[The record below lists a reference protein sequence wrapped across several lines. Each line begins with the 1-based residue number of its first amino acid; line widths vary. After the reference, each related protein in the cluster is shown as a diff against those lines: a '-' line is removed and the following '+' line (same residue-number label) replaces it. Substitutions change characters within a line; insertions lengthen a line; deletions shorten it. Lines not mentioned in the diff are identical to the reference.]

1 MSRRMCLPSSLFLR
15 STATAVLLAL
25 GSITVAGAEPQSSV
39 TRADAQ
45 QPASVPAAES
55 AWWREG
61 VGLLGSLWDD
71 ARLRLRDDLPDWLHH
86 QSRQD
91 RTATLPARETGA
103 AYVALQED
111 RADGTDMVTL
121 RYGLGR
127 QGPLRAYAGA
137 GLNHAQYY
145 VDDDAAGPSML
156 TRRNRHVAVGP
167 AAELGAE
174 LALNER
180 VSVSADVRWADF
192 DERADLLR
200 GAYGLVAA
208 DPVTVGVSVGYRF
221 R

>member
-1 MSRRMCLPSSLFLR
+1 MSFAQLLVLR
-15 STATAVLLAL
+15 PAATLVLIAL
-25 GSITVAGAEPQSSV
+25 GGATVACAEPQSSV
-39 TRADAQ
+39 TRSDVVPPMAA
-45 QPASVPAAES
+45 PAENS
-55 AWWREG
+55 AWWRDG

-71 ARLRLRDDLPDWLHH
+71 ARQRLRDDVPDWLHC

-91 RTATLPARETGA
+91 RTSTLPASDAGA

-121 RYGLGR
+121 RYGLVR

-145 VDDDAAGPSML
+145 VDEDAAGPSL
-156 TRRNRHVAVGP
+156 ATRRNRHAAVRP

-174 LALNER
+174 LALNDR
-180 VSVSADVRWADF
+180 VSVNADVRWASLDQ
-192 DERADLLR
+192 RSDLLH
-200 GAYGLVAA
+200 GSYGPVAA
-208 DPVTVGVSVGYRF
+208 DPVTLGVTVGYRF

>member
-1 MSRRMCLPSSLFLR
+1 MTFPQLLVVRP
-15 STATAVLLAL
+15 AVTAVLLAFAW
-25 GSITVAGAEPQSSV
+25 STVACAEPQSAV
-39 TRADAQ
+39 GRPEAI
-45 QPASVPAAES
+45 VPAVAPAANS
-55 AWWREG
+55 AWWRDG

-71 ARLRLRDDLPDWLHH
+71 ARLRLLDDVPDWLHH

-91 RTATLPARETGA
+91 RASTLPAREAGA
-103 AYVALQED
+103 AYVVLQED
-111 RADGTDMVTL
+111 RVDGTDMVTL

-145 VDDDAAGPSML
+145 VDDDAAGPSLL
-156 TRRNRHVAVGP
+156 TRRNRHAAVGP

-174 LALNER
+174 LALNDR
-180 VSVSADVRWADF
+180 VSVNADVRWADL

-200 GAYGLVAA
+200 GSYGPVAA
-208 DPVTVGVSVGYRF
+208 DPVTLGVTVGYRF

>member
-1 MSRRMCLPSSLFLR
+1 MCLRSPLVLR
-15 STATAVLLAL
+15 STATTVLLAL
-25 GSITVAGAEPQSSV
+25 GSITLAGAEPQSSV
-39 TRADAQ
+39 TRADVQ

-55 AWWREG
+55 AWWRDG

-71 ARLRLRDDLPDWLHH
+71 ARLRLRGDLPDCLQH

-91 RTATLPARETGA
+91 RASTLPARDAGA
-103 AYVALQED
+103 AYVVLQED

-137 GLNHAQYY
+137 GFNHAQYY
-145 VDDDAAGPSML
+145 VGEGAAGPSML
-156 TRRNRHVAVGP
+156 TRRNRHAAVGP

-180 VSVSADVRWADF
+180 VSVNADLRWADF
-192 DERADLLR
+192 EERADLLQ
-200 GAYGLVAA
+200 GAYGPVAA
-208 DPVTVGVSVGYRF
+208 DPVTVAVSVGYRF

>member
-1 MSRRMCLPSSLFLR
+1 MMFSQLSVVRPTTTM
-15 STATAVLLAL
+15 AVIAL
-25 GSITVAGAEPQSSV
+25 GWGTVACAEPQSTV
-39 TRADAQ
+39 TRSAVA
-45 QPASVPAAES
+45 PPMVVPAANS
-55 AWWREG
+55 AWWRDG
-61 VGLLGSLWDD
+61 VGLLGALWDD
-71 ARLRLRDDLPDWLHH
+71 ARLRLRDDVPDWLHR

-91 RTATLPARETGA
+91 RAPTLPASDAGA
-103 AYVALQED
+103 AYVVLQED

-145 VDDDAAGPSML
+145 ADEDAAGPSLM
-156 TRRNRHVAVGP
+156 TRRNRHAAVSP

-180 VSVSADVRWADF
+180 VSVNADVRWAGL
-192 DERADLLR
+192 EQRADLLH
-200 GAYGLVAA
+200 GAYGPVAA
-208 DPVTVGVSVGYRF
+208 DPVTLGVTVGYRF

>member
-1 MSRRMCLPSSLFLR
+1 MISSQLLVVR
-15 STATAVLLAL
+15 SAATAVLLAL
-25 GSITVAGAEPQSSV
+25 GWSTVVYAEPQPSV
-39 TRADAQ
+39 KRSAGL
-45 QPASVPAAES
+45 VPAAAPVADS
-55 AWWREG
+55 AWWRDG

-71 ARLRLRDDLPDWLHH
+71 ARLRLLDDVPDWLHH

-91 RTATLPARETGA
+91 RVSTLPARDAGA
-103 AYVALQED
+103 AYVVLQED
-111 RADGTDMVTL
+111 RADGTDLVTL

-145 VDDDAAGPSML
+145 VDEDAAGPSLL
-156 TRRNRHVAVGP
+156 TRRNRHAAVGP

-174 LALNER
+174 LALNDR
-180 VSVSADVRWADF
+180 VSVNADVRWADL

-200 GAYGLVAA
+200 GSYGPVAA
-208 DPVTVGVSVGYRF
+208 DPVTLGVTVGYRF

>member
-1 MSRRMCLPSSLFLR
+1 MSLSSSLVLR
-15 STATAVLLAL
+15 STSTALLLAL
-25 GSITVAGAEPQSSV
+25 GSITVAGAEPQANEL
-39 TRADAQ
+39 RADL
-45 QPASVPAAES
+45 PHKASTVAAES
-55 AWWREG
+55 AWWRDG

-71 ARLRLRDDLPDWLHH
+71 ARLRLHDDLPDWLHH

-91 RTATLPARETGA
+91 RASTLPAREAGV
-103 AYVALQED
+103 AYVVLQED

-145 VDDDAAGPSML
+145 VDEDAAGPSML
-156 TRRNRHVAVGP
+156 TRRNRHAAVGP
-167 AAELGAE
+167 TAELGAE

>member
-1 MSRRMCLPSSLFLR
+1 MSLLPPLFLR
-15 STATAVLLAL
+15 SVATAVLLAL
-25 GSITVAGAEPQSSV
+25 GSTTAAGAEPPSSV
-39 TRADAQ
+39 ARADAQ
-45 QPASVPAAES
+45 QRASVPAADS

-71 ARLRLRDDLPDWLHH
+71 ARLRLRDDVPDWLHH

-91 RTATLPARETGA
+91 RASTLPARDAGT
-103 AYVALQED
+103 AYVVLQED

-137 GLNHAQYY
+137 GLNRAQYY
-145 VDDDAAGPSML
+145 VDDDAAGPSLL
-156 TRRNRHVAVGP
+156 TRRNRHAAVGP

-180 VSVSADVRWADF
+180 VSLNADVRWADL

-200 GAYGLVAA
+200 GVYGPVAA

>member
-1 MSRRMCLPSSLFLR
+1 MYFTQPLVVR
-15 STATAVLLAL
+15 SVVTVVLLAL
-25 GSITVAGAEPQSSV
+25 GGVTVACAEPQSSV
-39 TRADAQ
+39 KSSDVVPPMA
-45 QPASVPAAES
+45 VPAGNS
-55 AWWREG
+55 AWWRDG

-71 ARLRLRDDLPDWLHH
+71 ARLRLRDDVPDWFHR

-91 RTATLPARETGA
+91 RVSTLPTVDAGA
-103 AYVALQED
+103 AYVVLQED

-145 VDDDAAGPSML
+145 VDDDAAGPSL
-156 TRRNRHVAVGP
+156 LSRRNRHAAVGP

-174 LALNER
+174 LALNGR
-180 VSVSADVRWADF
+180 VSLSADVRWVDL
-192 DERADLLR
+192 DRRADLLR
-200 GAYGLVAA
+200 GWYGPIAV
-208 DPVTVGVSVGYRF
+208 DPVTLGVSVGYRF